1 MLVSVGVILY
11 IGIRPRLV
19 QAQKLHEEVAAAR
32 SEKPTVSVV
41 TLKPSMGSELILLP
55 ANLQPIAQT
64 TINARMSGYVK
75 ARYVDIGSRVGI
87 GEVLADIESP
97 ETDQQLRQ
105 SQSEVLHA
113 QAGVGQAHADL
124 SRLEAN
130 LSAARSQVTV
140 SEADLGQ
147 SVAYLAHLKAKALEA
162 SSAVDVAKAKLTQT
176 QERLV
181 SLKAELQRAK
191 VGEGIAR
198 KTLFRWKELEKSDAV
213 SGQDVDEKQ
222 SEYDTS
228 LAKVDAAR
236 ADVNS
241 GEADAIATQAIVRSQ
256 LAELSA
262 AQADVRSGEQRVA
275 ASKATVQSARSNL
288 RAAQAACLAS
298 QSNIAAAS
306 ATVGASQANVQRYAS
321 IQGFE
326 HVTAPFSGVI
336 TARNVDVGDL
346 VNSSSGG
353 SGASDQTNSV
363 TKNGLFGLARTDSLL
378 ALTNVPEDSI
388 SGIHVGQ
395 SADIE
400 VQELPHQEF
409 SGTVFH
415 IAGALDATSRTLLV
429 EIKIP
434 NPAGTLKPGMYAQ
447 IKFHRTTSL
456 SAIRIPSNALMF
468 DARGTRVMT
477 VSPTGIIH
485 FITVTLGRDF
495 GGDIEVRAGLK
506 GTESIVTN
514 PDDSLSEGQ
523 EVRVVSEQSK
533 L

>member
-198 KTLFRWKELEKSDAV
+198 KTLFRWKELE
-213 SGQDVDEKQ
+213 
-222 SEYDTS
+222 
-228 LAKVDAAR
+228 
-236 ADVNS
+236 
-241 GEADAIATQAIVRSQ
+241 
-256 LAELSA
+256 
-262 AQADVRSGEQRVA
+262 
-275 ASKATVQSARSNL
+275 
-288 RAAQAACLAS
+288 
-298 QSNIAAAS
+298 
-306 ATVGASQANVQRYAS
+306 
-321 IQGFE
+321 
-326 HVTAPFSGVI
+326 
-336 TARNVDVGDL
+336 
-346 VNSSSGG
+346 
-353 SGASDQTNSV
+353 
-363 TKNGLFGLARTDSLL
+363 
-378 ALTNVPEDSI
+378 
-388 SGIHVGQ
+388 
-395 SADIE
+395 
-400 VQELPHQEF
+400 
-409 SGTVFH
+409 
-415 IAGALDATSRTLLV
+415 
-429 EIKIP
+429 
-434 NPAGTLKPGMYAQ
+434 
-447 IKFHRTTSL
+447 
-456 SAIRIPSNALMF
+456 
-468 DARGTRVMT
+468 
-477 VSPTGIIH
+477 
-485 FITVTLGRDF
+485 
-495 GGDIEVRAGLK
+495 
-506 GTESIVTN
+506 
-514 PDDSLSEGQ
+514 
-523 EVRVVSEQSK
+523 
-533 L
+533 